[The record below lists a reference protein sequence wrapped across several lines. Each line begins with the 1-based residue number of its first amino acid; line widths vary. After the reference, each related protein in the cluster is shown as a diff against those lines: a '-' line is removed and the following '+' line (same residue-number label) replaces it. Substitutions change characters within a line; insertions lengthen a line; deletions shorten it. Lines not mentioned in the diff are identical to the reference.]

1 MGCVPLVDRIGSL
14 DVSFFL
20 GDCMK
25 RIFSALLFLACS
37 AANAQF
43 VQGQILTAAQLN
55 AAFAN
60 VLATSGGTLTGP
72 LTVQGNTVV
81 NNLTV
86 NGIFTAPGALSPS
99 SLAPQIP
106 NSVIGNVSSNTQ
118 SPGVVGL
125 PSCASNTNAL
135 IYTNGAGFTCNTNIN
150 ASTLG
155 GQIFAAP
162 GPIGSSV
169 ASSGVFTTLIASSGI
184 NSTAIGATTASTGA
198 FTTLSASSTVSGT
211 GFSTYL
217 GSPPA
222 IGTTTPASG
231 AFTSLGAT
239 GLITPQPTIGI
250 KGTTTN
256 DSPAAGSIG
265 EFVSSL
271 TGSAVTLTTTVV
283 ANITSISLTA
293 GDWDV
298 SGNIQFLPAGTGGT
312 YAASISTTS
321 ATRPSWQQESLL
333 IVSEGAAS
341 AKQMPT
347 PVVRISISTTTIVYL
362 VGYAGFS
369 STMTANGFIR
379 ARRVR

>member
-1 MGCVPLVDRIGSL
+1 
-14 DVSFFL
+14 
-20 GDCMK
+20 MK
-25 RIFSALLFLACS
+25 RILPALFFLACS

-86 NGIFTAPGALSPS
+86 NGTFTAPGALSPS

-118 SPGVVGL
+118 SPSVVGL

-169 ASSGVFTTLIASSGI
+169 AS
-184 NSTAIGATTASTGA
+184 TGA
-198 FTTLSASSTVSGT
+198 FTTLSASSAI
-211 GFSTYL
+211 
-217 GSPPA
+217 SPSQTA
-222 IGTTTPASG
+222 
-231 AFTSLGAT
+231 
-239 GLITPQPTIGI
+239 GI
-250 KGTTTN
+250 VGTTTN
-256 DSPAAGSIG
+256 NNANTGSVG
-265 EFVSSL
+265 EFVTTSTLATSASSGVL
-271 TGSAVTLTTTVV
+271 LNA
-283 ANITSISLTA
+283 TSMSLTA

-298 SGNIQFLPAGTGGT
+298 TGVIQTNPTGTTTQQFVAAG
-312 YAASISTTS
+312 ISVTS
-321 ATRPSWQQESLL
+321 AAFGTIASGFNNIAGMITGTLAG
-333 IVSEGAAS
+333 VSVNMS
-341 AKQMPT
+341 A
-347 PVVRISISTTTIVYL
+347 PVTRISIASTTTVYL
-362 VGYAGFS
+362 VAQSNFGI
-369 STMTANGFIR
+369 STMTVSGFIR